1 LEELVRLDSVTKRF
15 GGVTAL
21 DQVTFSV
28 LRGEVHAVV
37 GGNGAGKSSL
47 MSLLAGIEQPS
58 AGSMWLSGQPF
69 RPSGPSAARHAGISM
84 VFQELNLFPHR
95 SITENLFLDREL
107 CWGPFLRRSRMREL
121 ARASLERVGLAADP
135 DALVSSLSMSER
147 QLVEIAR
154 ALQGRSELVILD
166 EPNSALTDQES
177 IRLFDLMRKLTA
189 EGVTVLFVSQRLEDV
204 LKVSDR
210 ISVLRDGRYQGT
222 LVTRETEPGAVIAKM
237 LGRSEEAPPLARP
250 EIPESATMALQTRG
264 LRARGFGPV
273 DLSVH
278 AGEIVGVVGLEGSGV
293 RRLFQLVFGLER
305 ADAGS
310 IEYQGVPLHL
320 KSPADAIRAG
330 AALIPPSRRD
340 DGLMLDVSL
349 EKNVALLL
357 LDKLRTRFGLIDS
370 HATQQTAQAVIE
382 KLGVVAEGPQVPVG
396 RLSGGNQ
403 QKVLLGR
410 WLATEPRLLLLDD
423 PTRGVDVG
431 AKLEIHRLCDTLA
444 RQGLGILF
452 SSSELEETLALADRM
467 LVLWR
472 GRVVHSF
479 ARGEATK
486 ALLLQAMSGAFE
498 A

>member
-1 LEELVRLDSVTKRF
+1 MPELVQLDSVTKRF
-15 GGVTAL
+15 GGITAL
-21 DQVTFSV
+21 DRVSFSV
-28 LRGEVHAVV
+28 RRGEVHAVV

-47 MSLLAGIEQPS
+47 MSLLSGVEKPNAGNI
-58 AGSMWLSGQPF
+58 WLNGQPF
-69 RPSGPSAARHAGISM
+69 RPSGPSAARQAGISM

-95 SITENLFLDREL
+95 SITENLFLNREL
-107 CWGPFLRRSRMREL
+107 RRGPFLRRASMRRL
-121 ARASLERVGLAADP
+121 ARASLDRVGLAASP
-135 DALVSSLSMSER
+135 DAPVSSLSMGER

-166 EPNSALTDQES
+166 EPNSALTDRES
-177 IRLFDLMRKLTA
+177 QRLFELMRKLSA

-204 LKVSDR
+204 LAVSDR

-222 LVTRETEPGAVIAKM
+222 LVTKETQPGAVIAKM
-237 LGRSEEAPPLARP
+237 LGRSEDAPLAVRP
-250 EIPESATMALQTRG
+250 EIPEDAPLALRTRG
-264 LRARGFGPV
+264 LTARGFGPV
-273 DLSVH
+273 DLTVR
-278 AGEIVGVVGLEGSGV
+278 AGEIVGVVGLEGAGV

-305 ADAGS
+305 FSAGS
-310 IEYQGVPLHL
+310 IEYQAGPLSL

-330 AALIPPSRRD
+330 AALIPASRRD

-357 LDKLRTRFGLIDS
+357 LDQLRSRFGLIDS
-370 HATQQTAQAVIE
+370 RATEQTARDVIAQ
-382 KLGVVAEGPQVPVG
+382 LGIVAEGPQVLVG

-410 WLATEPRLLLLDD
+410 WLATRPKLLLLDD

-444 RQGLGILF
+444 REGLGILF
-452 SSSELEETLALADRM
+452 SSSELEETLALADRI
-467 LVLWR
+467 LVLSR
-472 GRVVHSF
+472 GQVVHCF
-479 ARGEATK
+479 TRGEATK
-486 ALLLQAMSGAFE
+486 AVLLQAMSGAFE